1 MNDES
6 KIVNKICQTYK
17 NCAVCCYRILGRYN
31 LLTDA
36 HHIIGLEYK
45 FLLTLSVTQVA
56 CERSFLIILKYV
68 KSRLGNSPSQDLLE
82 HFMLMAIEKEILRT
96 LDVDT
101 VIDRVAEKSK
111 LLQKLLIT
119 AN

>member
-6 KIVNKICQTYK
+6 EIVNKICQTYK

-56 CERSFLIILKYV
+56 CERSFLILKYV
-68 KSRLGNSPSQDLLE
+68 KSRLRNSLSQDPLE
-82 HFMLMAIEKEILRT
+82 PFMLMAIEKEILHT
-96 LDVDT
+96 LDVDI

-119 AN
+119 GN